1 MILILTY
8 YVKEKVNI
16 SESCSYKGI
25 TTKKSQQK
33 QTNKPNRIETQNP
46 VWRDVCGQHQKP
58 HLSSVSHFTTFK

>member
-46 VWRDVCGQHQKP
+46 A
-58 HLSSVSHFTTFK
+58 